1 VGTGPFALGLAW
13 CVLGA
18 GYYLLGE
25 YKTARD
31 HAEKGLMLQKEG
43 GVPSMLPL
51 CYWILALIHSALG
64 DLENAEDCAEEAVK
78 LAKEYNVKSYEGTAW
93 ITLGSVMGK
102 ADPTQIDVAEKHIL
116 HGISMLEELKAKAF
130 YAQGYLFGGEL
141 FADAGQ
147 RDKAI
152 ENLKKAEAMYQEM
165 KVTPKSHW
173 LTRTRE
179 ALNRLESNPRV
190 T

>member
-1 VGTGPFALGLAW
+1 
-13 CVLGA
+13 
-18 GYYLLGE
+18 
-25 YKTARD
+25 
-31 HAEKGLMLQKEG
+31 MLQKEG

-130 YAQGYLFGGEL
+130 YAQGYLFWGEL

-147 RDKAI
+147 MDKAI

-173 LTRTRE
+173 LIRTQE
-179 ALNRLESNPRV
+179 ALGRLQ
-190 T
+190 